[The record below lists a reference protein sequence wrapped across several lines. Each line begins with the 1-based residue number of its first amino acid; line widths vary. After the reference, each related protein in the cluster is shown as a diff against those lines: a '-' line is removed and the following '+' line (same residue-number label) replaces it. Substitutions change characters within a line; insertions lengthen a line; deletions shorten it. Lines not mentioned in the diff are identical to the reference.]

1 MKVYKSL
8 YSRYKDQPNSEI
20 FSYFLFNSNSGENWE
35 TPFERLAKMAK
46 PEKWNFSSPQF
57 KKDGINYPIL
67 WNYLNYTF
75 LRCQELN
82 LITYSKD
89 NKRSCF
95 NTGLQTINEKD
106 IYATFYRTPDSESK
120 GQTDWTLFCFA
131 DSYSDKLK
139 DFQPLPEIAT
149 YINEASDLVFDTK
162 LDIEVNYEHIFD
174 NNQERLPEV
183 LKGNR
188 VLAISSI
195 KGSVELLKEKIL
207 RNYKIAIPHWYEG
220 KIQLLLPLNITS
232 DSVADLALV
241 AYKDKDRNIYKIKT
255 VLSMDMAYID
265 ARLIT
270 RPDSEW
276 LNP

>member
-1 MKVYKSL
+1 MKNYKSL
-8 YSRYKDQPNSEI
+8 YSRYKDQPCKEI
-20 FSYFLFNSNSGENWE
+20 FSHFPFDTMFGENWE
-35 TPFERLAKMAK
+35 TPFERLSKMAK
-46 PEKWNFSSPQF
+46 IEKWNFSSPKF
-57 KKDGINYPIL
+57 IKEGMNYPIL
-67 WNYLNYTF
+67 SSYLNYTF
-75 LRCQELN
+75 SRCQELG
-82 LITYSKD
+82 LICYSND
-89 NKRSCF
+89 NKRACF

-106 IYATFYRTPDSESK
+106 IFATFYKNNEAETRNQP
-120 GQTDWTLFCFA
+120 DWTLFTFA

-139 DFQPLPEIAT
+139 EFRPLPEIAK
-149 YINEASDLVFDTK
+149 YIDDASDLVFDTK

-174 NNQERLPEV
+174 NAQDRLPEV

-188 VLAISSI
+188 VLAIASI

-207 RNYKIAIPHWYEG
+207 RNYKIAIPHWYDG

-232 DSVADLALV
+232 DQITDVALV
-241 AYKDKDRNIYKIKT
+241 ASRDKDRKLYKIKT